1 MQQQQQR
8 QAASGGT
15 GYGGGG
21 MGMGGG
27 FASVSTSSTTTV
39 MNGVRTTRTTTTRR
53 HADGRVETQTE
64 ERSEP
69 VQPAGRAAAAARL
82 DGAYGGGWG
91 APAPSRSSWGAAE
104 AVAPAQPRQQRPP
117 EPRGSIASYFRR
129 ANASM

>member
-1 MQQQQQR
+1 MQQQ
-8 QAASGGT
+8 SH
-15 GYGGGG
+15 YGGSMG
-21 MGMGGG
+21 GMGGG

-39 MNGVRTTRTTTTRR
+39 VNGVRTTRTTTTRR

-91 APAPSRSSWGAAE
+91 APAPVRSSWGAAE
-104 AVAPAQPRQQRPP
+104 TAAPVQPRQQQQRPP